1 MLTYVHP
8 KTGAEPRSGSRRTG
22 GAGLLA
28 LLIVAAFTAASW
40 LVERPP
46 APVPA
51 TAPATQFSADR
62 AWTHLER
69 IATSGPT
76 PVGST
81 TGDAVRDYLVA
92 ELTRLGLQPD
102 VQRGTGSVVFGP
114 NVTAGRAENV
124 ISTIP
129 GTAPTGRLLL
139 AAHYD
144 STFSGPGAADDKAS
158 VAAILEA
165 ARALTSGPRP
175 RNDVMLLLT
184 DAEEP
189 GMVGAAAYVNGH
201 PDGRLPAVVL
211 NWEGPG
217 NAGSSIVFQASPGAA
232 GVVSAFAADAP
243 YRIGSSLF
251 PTITELMGS
260 HTDLNVLGEAGY
272 EGLSFGFNDGRAY
285 YHSSQDTVE
294 NLDRA
299 SLQQHGENLLALARS
314 FGDRDLP
321 PLFSD
326 VDVTYFTLFGLVVRY
341 PSAAAL
347 ALALIAL
354 AAVATLAVLARRQG
368 TVTLPRLAAGAGAG
382 LLLVV
387 AAAAAAKGLWEVLL
401 WLRPGYGSIPLAEP
415 YQPGLYRWALW
426 VVTAAVV
433 LIWFLLLRGRV
444 GDTGLAIG
452 GLLWP
457 TLLGVLLALTA
468 PATAFVVTVPALLVS
483 VAGLVAAAVG
493 TRRPRL
499 QLVVWT
505 IGIAPAVALL
515 AGAARSALLGAGLGM
530 GYIAAAGFALA
541 ALLTLPLVAAALP
554 VRSARTAALLPAVM
568 IALSFGLVAAGLG
581 IDRFDASHPQ
591 PTSLRYVLNADTG
604 LARWESSDAEPHDW
618 VRRFT
623 PDRARAE
630 SSGPALPYRATAEW
644 TGPAVAVPFA
654 APELTELD
662 AGPGTV
668 RLHLRSARDADV
680 VTLATDRPVEHVKVV
695 VNDGMPSEAS
705 PEAAEMGGRWP
716 FQLQFYDPPAEG
728 ITVELRVADT
738 AGMRVSVA
746 DYTPS
751 LQGLP
756 GFTPRPP
763 ELTRSN
769 QHDGD
774 ITVVTRTYEL

>member
-22 GAGLLA
+22 GAGVFA
-28 LLIVAAFTAASW
+28 LLILAAFMAASW

-69 IATSGPT
+69 IATGGPT
-76 PVGST
+76 PVGSAA
-81 TGDAVRDYLVA
+81 GDVVRDYLVA

-102 VQRGTGSVVFGP
+102 VQRGTGSFVFGP

-124 ISTIP
+124 IATIP

-144 STFSGPGAADDKAS
+144 TTFSGPGAADDKAS

-175 RNDVMLLLT
+175 RNDVVLLLT

-201 PDGRLPAVVL
+201 PDGRSPGVVL

-217 NAGSSIVFQASPGAA
+217 NAGSSMVFQASPGAA
-232 GVVSAFAADAP
+232 AVVSAFAADAP

-285 YHSSQDTVE
+285 YHSSQDTIE

-314 FGDRDLP
+314 FADRDLP
-321 PLFSD
+321 ALFSD

-341 PSAAAL
+341 PTAAAL

-354 AAVATLAVLARRQG
+354 AAVVALVVLARRQG

-415 YQPGLYRWALW
+415 YQPELYRWALGA
-426 VVTAAVV
+426 VTVAVV
-433 LIWFLLLRGRV
+433 LVWFLLLRGRV
-444 GDTGLAIG
+444 GDTALAIG

-468 PATAFVVTVPALLVS
+468 PATAFVVTVPALLVA
-483 VAGLVAAAVG
+483 VAGLVAAGIG
-493 TRRPRL
+493 TRRRRW

-515 AGAARSALLGAGLGM
+515 AGAARSALLGAGMGM

-541 ALLTLPLVAAALP
+541 ALLTLPLLAAALP
-554 VRSARTAALLPAVM
+554 VRSGRTALLPAAV
-568 IALSFGLVAAGLG
+568 IALSFALVAAGLG
-581 IDRFDASHPQ
+581 TDRFDASHPQ
-591 PTSLRYVLNADTG
+591 PTSLRYVLDADTG
-604 LARWESSDAEPHDW
+604 LARWESGDAEPHEW

-623 PDRARAE
+623 PDRARVE
-630 SSGPALPYRATAEW
+630 SSGPALPYRPTAEW
-644 TGPAVAVPFA
+644 TGPAVAGLFA
-654 APELTELD
+654 APELTVLD

-680 VTLATDRPVEHVKVV
+680 VTLATDRPVEHVKLVA
-695 VNDGMPSEAS
+695 DAGLPSEAT
-705 PEAAEMGGRWP
+705 PEAAEIGRPWP

-738 AGMRVSVA
+738 AGMRFSVT
-746 DYTPS
+746 DYTPT

-756 GFTPRPP
+756 GFIPRPP